1 MLGWVWIV
9 WVHSLVVR
17 IVRIVRTGQINLET
31 SVCSSNQQ
39 QPGSYCKAAMQIL
52 QPGQRNKDLETFLQT
67 GQTFDFIEAI
77 IAWLWLE
84 LYNMAMHRQVRA
96 QPLVLIV
103 SFNNVML
110 NHQSVLEVWNEE
122 KITKIFFDLENWT
135 KGYYSETG
143 WRFSIEI
150 PFCKCAPLPLNVSF
164 QYTFRNVC
172 IINSSAKIR
181 QMSKCIIWL

>member
-1 MLGWVWIV
+1 MMTHVHNILDLHHFKQKEKQSYHQTIPPRSVYCIMLGWVWIV

-67 GQTFDFIEAI
+67 GQRSRNFWFYWGYD
-77 IAWLWLE
+77 WLWLE
-84 LYNMAMHRQVRA
+84 LYNKAMHRQVQA

-122 KITKIFFDLENWT
+122 KIK
-135 KGYYSETG
+135 K
-143 WRFSIEI
+143 
-150 PFCKCAPLPLNVSF
+150 SF
-164 QYTFRNVC
+164 LIQKTEQKDITRKLVGDF
-172 IINSSAKIR
+172 
-181 QMSKCIIWL
+181 Q